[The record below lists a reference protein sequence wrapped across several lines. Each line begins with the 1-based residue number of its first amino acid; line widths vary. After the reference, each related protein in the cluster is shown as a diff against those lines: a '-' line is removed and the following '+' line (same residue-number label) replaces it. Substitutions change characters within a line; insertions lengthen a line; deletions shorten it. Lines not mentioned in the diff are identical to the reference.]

1 MPWLWSGN
9 RTGGPQ
15 VALLGLR
22 LKGAVR
28 TVEHRDAAVR
38 EREALSVDH
47 LGFLGEAIWG
57 QHFPR

>member
-1 MPWLWSGN
+1 M
-9 RTGGPQ
+9 
-15 VALLGLR
+15 ALLGLR